1 MENRK
6 IRNKQDSNFLLKAI
20 NVFLIT
26 SLIYSSQNSKA
37 AESIKIGHLLN
48 VIESLRLHGFDL
60 TKKVIPIS
68 ESAGYSKTS
77 IDLTE
82 LIELFVP
89 DQSFDYNLYDW
100 KTEANNSAINWL
112 THGIKMGEHEFY
124 REGETV
130 VSVNGKVIQCLDKNT
145 YPCKWGIVLS
155 GVRNGYT
162 SFEISSVQSQEL
174 EKMEI
179 TELFKGK
186 KFEAKLLKTDEFDNK
201 TYRVKFPQ
209 KKPIDM
215 SVQWSCGSAGC
226 SLAIKCETL
235 DL

>member
-1 MENRK
+1 MQK
-6 IRNKQDSNFLLKAI
+6 GYLLKVFFVISLALAAVITCLYTGQKNRLALGLIKRQHQLIDSVRNSVVDSI
-20 NVFLIT
+20 NQVLSKQVEKESNSQLIF
-26 SLIYSSQNSKA
+26 QSK
-37 AESIKIGHLLN
+37 
-48 VIESLRLHGFDL
+48 
-60 TKKVIPIS
+60 P
-68 ESAGYSKTS
+68 
-77 IDLTE
+77 
-82 LIELFVP
+82 IELYNLVSLFIP
-89 DQSFDYNLYDW
+89 DQKLDYNLYDW
-100 KTEANNSAINWL
+100 KTGANNKSIKWL
-112 THGIKMGEHEFY
+112 THGIEMDSTSFY
-124 REGETV
+124 REGEAI
-130 VSVNGKVIQCLDKNT
+130 VSICSKVIQCLDKKT

-179 TELFKGK
+179 TELFKGR

-226 SLAIKCETL
+226 SLTIKCETL
-235 DL
+235 D

>member
-1 MENRK
+1 MRPK
-6 IRNKQDSNFLLKAI
+6 NKAAKPFLVIIL
-20 NVFLIT
+20 VLIVM
-26 SLIYSSQNSKA
+26 SVYSSYTEKRLPNQNMMLQSMNFKC
-37 AESIKIGHLLN
+37 N
-48 VIESLRLHGFDL
+48 L
-60 TKKVIPIS
+60 T
-68 ESAGYSKTS
+68 
-77 IDLTE
+77 IDLMRQIVVE
-82 LIELFVP
+82 QSEKQSDSDFRLPLRPLGLYDLINLFTP
-89 DQSFDYNLYDW
+89 DQNLDYSLYDW

-112 THGIKMGEHEFY
+112 THGVEMGEHEFY

-130 VSVNGKVIQCLDKNT
+130 VSVNGKVIQCLDKKT

-179 TELFKGK
+179 TELFKGR

-226 SLAIKCETL
+226 SLTIKCETL
-235 DL
+235 D